1 MFKAMIL
8 LKKKDSFTTEQ
19 FKNWWLNEHSPMAS
33 KLPKIKKL
41 CFNLVVGVDSQEYD
55 GIAEQWF
62 DTEEDFLSAYQSEY
76 GKQVAADSMSKF
88 NILPDAI
95 PVMLTPIRASLS
107 VVLLQPSLR

>member
-8 LKKKDSFTTEQ
+8 LKKKDSFTNEQ

-41 CFNLVVGVDSQEYD
+41 CFNLVVGEDNQEYD

-76 GKQVAADSMSKF
+76 GKQVAADSMSKVSKRTRVF
-88 NILPDAI
+88 VSENFI
-95 PVMLTPIRASLS
+95 VE
-107 VVLLQPSLR
+107 